1 MCILFRSGCDSGRF
15 FPPSLLLFFFFFA
28 FEFQFSIKGKEESK
42 TKGRDEPDDEDECKD
57 NSTDEGEPTELGG
70 SESERKTDLGKSGG
84 GNTKAVGGIGNRTDT
99 VPLAESKVSSIFGT
113 SELVRAAHD
122 RK

>member
-1 MCILFRSGCDSGRF
+1 VTAGAS
-15 FPPSLLLFFFFFA
+15 SLLPS
-28 FEFQFSIKGKEESK
+28 FSSSSSSPSSSSSASKGKEESK

-99 VPLAESKVSSIFGT
+99 APLAESKVSSIFGT